1 MWSLQ
6 DQSLV
11 KTALCQPDIVCSGH
25 QPFVYNSFHSKSI
38 GNDSF
43 RFKGVVFALPLDG
56 RWPAQASVKHRRCD
70 ENNCLVVCAV
80 HDQQIIIQKGSFI
93 LIKET
98 Q

>member
-11 KTALCQPDIVCSGH
+11 KKALCQPDIVCSGH

-56 RWPAQASVKHRRCD
+56 RWPAQASVEHRRRD
-70 ENNCLVVCAV
+70 ENNCLVVCV
-80 HDQQIIIQKGSFI
+80 VYDQQIIQKGPFI
-93 LIKET
+93 LIKEI